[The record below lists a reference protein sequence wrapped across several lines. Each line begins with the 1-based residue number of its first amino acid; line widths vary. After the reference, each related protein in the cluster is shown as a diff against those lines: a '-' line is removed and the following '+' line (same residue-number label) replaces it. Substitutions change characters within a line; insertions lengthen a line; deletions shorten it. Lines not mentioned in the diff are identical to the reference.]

1 MNQKNEKSIPLLY
14 GQYRI
19 SSISGTCRKY
29 LSLFNSRQ
37 YCLNTRLCDFLAR
50 SFFLKHQGFFFFI
63 AETISLKSYQEKVPR
78 SFLIPG
84 SSNRIHVTASGFYS
98 IYGSMCFSGRG
109 FREDSISLAVR
120 LEQVRGGSKRTVIRR
135 SATLHR
141 HPSSFVD
148 VHFMESVWL
157 NKATDL
163 FLFISHPNALYS
175 FPECNILMLFKTK

>member
-1 MNQKNEKSIPLLY
+1 MKRAFHYFMDNIVYHQYQVHVESI
-14 GQYRI
+14 
-19 SSISGTCRKY
+19 CH
-29 LSLFNSRQ
+29 
-37 YCLNTRLCDFLAR
+37 FLIQDNIALTHVFVIFMPEV
-50 SFFLKHQGFFFFI
+50 FFLKTPGFFFL

-141 HPSSFVD
+141 HPSSFVN